1 MLIFTL
7 SHYNKYT
14 TMPRLSLY
22 RPEKAN
28 DYRFIDRLV
37 LEQFMVGGTDVYIHK
52 YLGPKDPVEGES
64 SPSQPTNGHAIS
76 ELGIQDLLLLETRDR
91 RYSDDIYVMRCIYN
105 MQQLDWS
112 LTQFG
117 LFLANDTIFIHIHL
131 NDSVKRIGRKL
142 MAGDVIELPHLKDP
156 YALNEAT
163 IALRRFYVVEDV
175 LRPTEGFSQT
185 WYPHLIKLKCKP
197 LVDSQEFKDI
207 LDKPAEDP
215 FSPYAGDDSSTAL
228 RDLISSF
235 NVNMEINNAVIA
247 QAEEDA
253 PLSGYD
259 TDSLWMVPVDPSGRI
274 MLQDASGTIVDAS
287 QFYMGI
293 KNDDGT
299 WRYLNK
305 LWTPESTTEPEFLY
319 NANED
324 LLHEKGI
331 PIIDASI
338 TLKSPRQNY
347 YLGYLIGDSVPPNGY
362 KLSGMGAQ
370 FPDTAVEGIFFL
382 RTDFS
387 PTRLFRFNGSTWRV
401 FEDNVR
407 MTLNNSS
414 DRKTLKTSFINN
426 KNQVSIGN
434 KVIDERQPISK
445 PLEVGKNLKPKA
457 DN

>member
-1 MLIFTL
+1 
-7 SHYNKYT
+7 
-14 TMPRLSLY
+14 MPRLSLY

-28 DYRFIDRLV
+28 DYSFIDRLV

-52 YLGPKDPVEGES
+52 YLGPKDPLQGES
-64 SPSQPTNGHAIS
+64 SPTQPVNAQAIS

-91 RYSDDIYVMRCIYN
+91 QYSDDIYVMRCIYN

-117 LFLANDTIFIHIHL
+117 LFLANDTIFVHIHL
-131 NDSVKRIGRKL
+131 NDCVKRIGRKL

-156 YALNEAT
+156 HALNEAT

-197 LVDSQEFKDI
+197 LVGGQEFADI
-207 LDKPAEDP
+207 LNKSAEDP
-215 FSPYAGDDSSTAL
+215 YSPYASEDSSTSL
-228 RDLISSF
+228 RDLINSYNS
-235 NVNMEINNAVIA
+235 NMDINNAVIA
-247 QAEEDA
+247 QAELDA

-259 TDSLWMVPVDPSGRI
+259 TDSLWMVPVDPSGKV
-274 MLQDASGTIVDAS
+274 MLVDATTGGAIDASDY
-287 QFYMGI
+287 YMSI
-293 KNDDGT
+293 TAEDGT
-299 WRYLNK
+299 VKYLNK
-305 LWTPESTTEPEFLY
+305 LWTPDSVTEDEFLI
-319 NANED
+319 NPSEE
-324 LLHEKGI
+324 LLATKGI
-331 PIIDASI
+331 PVIDTSLI
-338 TLKSPRQNY
+338 LKSPRQNY

-387 PTRLFRFNGSTWRV
+387 PTRLFRFNGSSWNV

-407 MTLNNSS
+407 MTLTNTNT
-414 DRKTLKTSFINN
+414 RKTLKTSFINN
-426 KNQVSIGN
+426 TNQTTIGN

-445 PLEVGKNLKPKA
+445 PLEVGKNLKPRA

>member
-1 MLIFTL
+1 
-7 SHYNKYT
+7 
-14 TMPRLSLY
+14 MPRLSLY

-28 DYRFIDRLV
+28 DYTFIDRLV

-52 YLGPKDPVEGES
+52 YLGPKDPLSGES
-64 SPSQPTNGHAIS
+64 SPAQPTNTNAIS

-117 LFLANDTIFIHIHL
+117 LFLANDTIFVHIHL
-131 NDSVKRIGRKL
+131 NDCVKRLGRKI

-156 YALNEAT
+156 HALNEAS

-185 WYPHLIKLKCKP
+185 WYPHLVKVKCKP

-215 FSPYAGDDSSTAL
+215 FSPYASEGNTTAL
-228 RDLISSF
+228 RDLISSY
-235 NVNMEINNAVIA
+235 NRNMEINNAIVA

-253 PLSGYD
+253 PMSGYD
-259 TDSLWMVPVDPSGRI
+259 TESLWMTPVDPSGKI
-274 MLQDASGTIVDAS
+274 MLSDASGEILDAS

-299 WRYLNK
+299 WKYLNS
-305 LWTPESTTEPEFLY
+305 LWTPGSISEPEFLIDPTELELQ
-319 NANED
+319 N
-324 LLHEKGI
+324 KGI
-331 PIIDASI
+331 PVIDASI
-338 TLKSPRQNY
+338 MLKSPRQNY
-347 YLGYLIGDSVPPNGY
+347 YVGYLIGDTVPPNGY
-362 KLSGMGAQ
+362 RLSGMGAQ
-370 FPDTAVEGIFFL
+370 FPDTASEGIFFL

-387 PTRLFRFNGSTWRV
+387 PTRLFRFNGSSWHV

-407 MTLNNSS
+407 MTLTNTNT
-414 DRKTLKTSFINN
+414 RNTLKTGFINN
-426 KNQVSIGN
+426 TNQVTIGD

-445 PLEVGKNLKPKA
+445 PLEIGKNLKPKA